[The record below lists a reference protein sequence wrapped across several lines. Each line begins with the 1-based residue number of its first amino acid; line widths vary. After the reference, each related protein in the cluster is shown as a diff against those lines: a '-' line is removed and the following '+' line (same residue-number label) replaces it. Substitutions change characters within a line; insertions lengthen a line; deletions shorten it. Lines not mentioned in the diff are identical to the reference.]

1 MLELLSSRMFEVG
14 ALTLYLTTLL
24 WIGIRSAKQVKTSA
38 EYTLAGRNVPWIIV
52 MATTAATMI
61 GGGASVGMVSR
72 VAEVG
77 IAAAL
82 VTCGWHLQLIFTG
95 LFVAPRLRGLNLT
108 TVGEYFELKFG
119 LLARKLAVVNC
130 AIFLIGA
137 LAAQMAAMGMVTNA
151 VLGIR
156 YDIALL
162 IGATI
167 TIFYSTVGGI
177 RAVVKTDVLQFTVLI
192 VGIGSAAG
200 MLLAKHGGFA
210 ALATTASPGHFNMTS
225 HWSKMEF
232 ISLFVAYF
240 LGETLVPPYTV
251 RCFIARDSRQ
261 AQWGVAGAGIFLMLF
276 LPIATF
282 VLGTSAQVSPDVQ
295 QALERET
302 DRIMAFSNVP
312 EQEARNTAIQI
323 TFPTLVRTT
332 LPPLLSGI
340 VVAAII
346 AAVMST
352 ADSCLSCLATVV
364 MEDIFRRHIR
374 QDAYDH
380 QLLRVA
386 QWTTLVA
393 GIAAA
398 LCAWRFTNIADIL
411 VFVYD
416 FWAPA
421 MILPFLVALFWYRSD
436 RIYAVV
442 ASMVAGMIATSVWR
456 FGLQTPYDIG
466 PALFGF
472 AVAIVIFFVALC
484 FTHNWSLTRN
494 FLPATQSHDDS
505 Q

>member
-130 AIFLIGA
+130 VIFLIGA

-177 RAVVKTDVLQFTVLI
+177 RAVVKTDVLQFAVLI
-192 VGIGSAAG
+192 VGIGAAAG
-200 MLLAKHGGFA
+200 ILLAKHGGFA
-210 ALATTASPGHFNMTS
+210 ALATTASTGHFNMTS

-295 QALERET
+295 QALEREA

-312 EQEARNTAIQI
+312 EKEARKTAIQI
-323 TFPTLVRTT
+323 TFPTLVRTS

-398 LCAWRFTNIADIL
+398 MCAWRFTNIADIL

-442 ASMVAGMIATSVWR
+442 ASMVSGMIATSVWR

-472 AVAIVIFFVALC
+472 AVAIVVFFCGASLHPKLVAHSQ
-484 FTHNWSLTRN
+484 FFTRN
-494 FLPATQSHDDS
+494 PVP
-505 Q
+505 